1 MSRDPSSA
9 PLPASKFE
17 VSTSETVEMTEI
29 DGIKQGAILQF
40 TDVGTS
46 DEISESKEVRT
57 CYGDLY
63 VVVNALQD
71 YANILDSV
79 IEEWTLT
86 GFHAATYEMHAARC
100 REIAGRYAA
109 AIGYDYDKAL
119 EQCQKR
125 RAKGERNEDTGVEG
139 LEALMRERRQKG
151 EQKNNDNAK

>member
-1 MSRDPSSA
+1 M
-9 PLPASKFE
+9 
-17 VSTSETVEMTEI
+17 I
-29 DGIKQGAILQF
+29 
-40 TDVGTS
+40 
-46 DEISESKEVRT
+46 
-57 CYGDLY
+57 
-63 VVVNALQD
+63 VNALQD